1 MSDALARASSMRRNR
16 AAAACGARVEWLKAA
31 AAGGRTGHDAMM
43 KTIFCLLAAA
53 LVCAACAQGGA
64 GASGERGGSIEM
76 YGTIDQGITVRR

>member
-1 MSDALARASSMRRNR
+1 
-16 AAAACGARVEWLKAA
+16 
-31 AAGGRTGHDAMM
+31 M

-64 GASGERGGSIEM
+64 QGGAGAAGERGGSLEM

>member
-1 MSDALARASSMRRNR
+1 MSDAARWR
-16 AAAACGARVEWLKAA
+16 AGVAAVRACVEWPDAA
-31 AAGGRTGHDAMM
+31 AAGRRIRHDAMM

-64 GASGERGGSIEM
+64 GAAGERGGSLEM